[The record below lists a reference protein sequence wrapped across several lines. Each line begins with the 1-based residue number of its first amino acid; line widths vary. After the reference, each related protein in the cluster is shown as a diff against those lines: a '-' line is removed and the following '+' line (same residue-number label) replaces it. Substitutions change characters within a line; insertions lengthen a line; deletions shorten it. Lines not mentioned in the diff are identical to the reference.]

1 MPDVFT
7 PAKRSEVMSRIRST
21 GNAATELR
29 LVALMRAAGITGWR
43 RHVQLPLGTTARS
56 AAQAKSSSSSKAQR
70 STKSAGGRGL
80 RSSQSA
86 GGSPAAPG
94 KAKAGDKVKARA
106 PTPATRPLRVR
117 PDFIFRT
124 QRVAVFVDGCFWH
137 GCPRHGTRPRQNR
150 KFWDE
155 KIARN
160 RQRDLLVTRRLR
172 QRGWT
177 VLRLWECALTR
188 LRQPHTLAR
197 LRRALEK

>member
-56 AAQAKSSSSSKAQR
+56 APPSSSSSSKAQR
-70 STKSAGGRGL
+70 STQSEGCTSFQVKGRA
-80 RSSQSA
+80 Q
-86 GGSPAAPG
+86 G
-94 KAKAGDKVKARA
+94 KAKAQST
-106 PTPATRPLRVR
+106 PTASAAVPRPRPLRVR

-137 GCPRHGTRPRQNR
+137 GCPRHATRPRQNR

-160 RQRDLLVTRRLR
+160 HQRDLLVTRRLR

-188 LRQPHTLAR
+188 QQQTRTLGR

>member
-29 LVALMRAAGITGWR
+29 LVALLRAARITGWR
-43 RHVQLPLGTTARS
+43 RHVQLPLGLVPQAK
-56 AAQAKSSSSSKAQR
+56 AKSSSSGLR
-70 STKSAGGRGL
+70 STKSAGGRAAKAKAQGKAKAQSSAPGL
-80 RSSQSA
+80 RSSKSE
-86 GGSPAAPG
+86 GGIAAP
-94 KAKAGDKVKARA
+94 
-106 PTPATRPLRVR
+106 RPRRLRVR
-117 PDFIFRT
+117 PDFIFRA

-160 RQRDLLVTRRLR
+160 RARDRLVTRRLR
-172 QRGWT
+172 QLGWT
-177 VLRLWECALTR
+177 VLRLWECALAQK
-188 LRQPHTLAR
+188 RQPATLAR
-197 LRRALEK
+197 LLRALEK